1 MILQRLKKIEKYL
14 QLQSNPDEEAL
25 ILMDKSDE
33 ELTKYIKDSIERF
46 HKTGCIK
53 DYAGG
58 VKYYERLFDIGEI
71 PTKEKLKLHLQM
83 EKEYW
88 DGKY

>member
-14 QLQSNPDEEAL
+14 QEQSNPDEEAL
-25 ILMDKSDE
+25 ILRNMSDE
-33 ELTKYIKDSIERF
+33 ELTKHIKDSIERI
-46 HKTGCIK
+46 HKTGQIK

-58 VKYYERLFDIGEI
+58 VKYYEKLFDIGEI

-83 EKEYW
+83 EREYW